1 MSLQWHCP
9 GYCFCHFCFS
19 NIFWDCRKS
28 ALWLL
33 NLNIL
38 LKVTDQYWR
47 IPLFLFFGYQKLEL
61 KKLKRKKTNTNR
73 HSLTSL
79 DSVLWLLINT
89 GGRCLHPHIVTSL
102 AFMIHMMTRISWNTL
117 DKQGNAVPRNSE
129 NSSLPNLL
137 LWIEIGCGNWFMT
150 SIQTSSSLG
159 KLIKST
165 KGSSLL
171 VVEFLK
177 AHQKG
182 ASK

>member
-1 MSLQWHCP
+1 M
-9 GYCFCHFCFS
+9 
-19 NIFWDCRKS
+19 
-28 ALWLL
+28 
-33 NLNIL
+33 
-38 LKVTDQYWR
+38 
-47 IPLFLFFGYQKLEL
+47 
-61 KKLKRKKTNTNR
+61 
-73 HSLTSL
+73 
-79 DSVLWLLINT
+79 
-89 GGRCLHPHIVTSL
+89 
-102 AFMIHMMTRISWNTL
+102 L

-150 SIQTSSSLG
+150 AIQTSSSLG